1 MDELRILLVDDHSLF
16 RKGIA
21 ALLATRP
28 NFKVVGEAS
37 DGVEAL
43 EKARELVPDA
53 ILMDLAMPRCDG
65 LEATRLI
72 KQELPHVHII
82 MLTVSDDDHNLFAAI
97 KNGADGYL
105 LKTLEPLE
113 LYEMLNKLRNNEA
126 PISGKLA
133 FRILQEFRQMNQNH
147 ANPPAS
153 PDELTGREIEILELV
168 VQGATNKQISET
180 FFITENTVKIHL
192 RNILDKLHL
201 QNRIQA
207 AVYAVR
213 QGLVKDPTPNEQ
225 LKE

>member
-43 EKARELVPDA
+43 DKARELVPDV
-53 ILMDLAMPRCDG
+53 ILMDLAMPRRDG

-72 KQELPHVHII
+72 KQELPNVHII

-113 LYEMLNKLRNNEA
+113 LYEMLNKLYNNEA

-133 FRILQEFRQMNQNH
+133 FRILQEFRQMKQNH
-147 ANPPAS
+147 ANPPAA
-153 PDELTGREIEILELV
+153 PDELTAREIEILELV

-192 RNILDKLHL
+192 RNILEKLHL

-213 QGLVKDPTPNEQ
+213 QGLVKDPTSNE
-225 LKE
+225 

>member
-37 DGVEAL
+37 DGLKAL
-43 EKARELVPDA
+43 ERARELVPDA
-53 ILMDLAMPRCDG
+53 ILMDLAMPHCDG

-133 FRILQEFRQMNQNH
+133 FKILQEFRQMNQNH
-147 ANPPAS
+147 TSPPAS

-213 QGLVKDPTPNEQ
+213 QGLVKGPTSNE
-225 LKE
+225 

>member
-43 EKARELVPDA
+43 DKARELVPDV
-53 ILMDLAMPRCDG
+53 ILMDLAMPRRDG

-72 KQELPHVHII
+72 KQELPNVHII

-113 LYEMLNKLRNNEA
+113 LYEMLNKLYNNEA

-147 ANPPAS
+147 ANPPAA
-153 PDELTGREIEILELV
+153 PDELTAREIEILELV

-192 RNILDKLHL
+192 RNILEKLHL

-213 QGLVKDPTPNEQ
+213 QGLVKDPTSNE
-225 LKE
+225 